1 MASLNLK
8 KPEVNVINLLRVRY
22 KDDEEKLPELAA
34 IGFENR
40 FIELYD
46 MFQRGEISF
55 ERLAEELKINIWE
68 AENLLEMQ
76 GLKGTNL

>member
-22 KDDEEKLPELAA
+22 KDDEEKLLELAA

-55 ERLAEELKINIWE
+55 ECLAEELKINIWE